1 MFFRYYY
8 MRKLKI
14 TTFTIFCL
22 AMVVLAVASLLDNL
36 TGEPGTSEM
45 VYHSAPFAA
54 MWGVLAVL
62 ALIYLFRR
70 KLWKVPATLLIH
82 VAFVVILAGA
92 LVTHLWGEQGR
103 MHLRETESSN
113 YYVDE
118 EGLVKPLSFA
128 VQLNRFEVE
137 YYADSYAPK
146 DYVSQ
151 IVFKDNGKEEPVTIS
166 MNNIATHDHYRFY
179 QSGYDDDLHGSVLIV
194 TRDPWGIGLTYTGYL
209 LLLLGMLLFWLQPN
223 SQYRRI
229 FQIWRTDREASSGR
243 VMRWLPY
250 VSFFVVLII
259 VGLVMFLRWTSAPL
273 MPVLRSPF
281 FPLHVSVIMISYI
294 LLAFIMING
303 FRAMFL
309 SRKNED
315 HEEKTT
321 RLMRSSQ
328 LMLMPALFLLIA
340 GIFIGAVWANVSWGR
355 YWGWDSKE
363 VWALITMMFY
373 SLPLHQQSLRWFA
386 SPRHFHGYC
395 AFAFLIVLM
404 TYFGVNY
411 FLSGM
416 HSYA

>member
-1 MFFRYYY
+1 
-8 MRKLKI
+8 MRKFKNIIFAL
-14 TTFTIFCL
+14 FCL

-36 TGEPGTSEM
+36 TGEPGTSET
-45 VYHSAPFAA
+45 VYHSAPFAV
-54 MWGVLAVL
+54 MWGVLAVS
-62 ALIYLFRR
+62 ALIYIFRR
-70 KLWKVPATLLIH
+70 KLWKTPATFLIH
-82 VAFVVILAGA
+82 VAFAVILAGA

-103 MHLRETESSN
+103 MHLRESESSN
-113 YYVDE
+113 FYVE
-118 EGLVKPLSFA
+118 ENGYVKQLSFA

-137 YYADSYAPK
+137 YYPDSYAPK
-146 DYVSQ
+146 DYISK
-151 IVFKDNGKEEPVTIS
+151 ITFKEEGKEEAITIS

-179 QSGYDDDLHGSVLIV
+179 QSGYDDDLHGSILIV

-209 LLLLGMLLFWLQPN
+209 MLLLGMLLFWLQPN
-223 SQYRRI
+223 SQYRKI
-229 FQIWRTDREASSGR
+229 FQIWRTDREASAKS

-250 VSFFVVLII
+250 ISFFVVLII

-303 FRAMFL
+303 FRAIFL
-309 SRKNED
+309 SGKKDGNPE
-315 HEEKTT
+315 TSA

-373 SLPLHQQSLRWFA
+373 SLPLHQQSIRWFA
-386 SPRHFHGYC
+386 EPRHFHGYC

-411 FLSGM
+411 FLSGL

>member
-1 MFFRYYY
+1 
-8 MRKLKI
+8 MRKFKNIIFAL
-14 TTFTIFCL
+14 FCL
-22 AMVVLAVASLLDNL
+22 AMVVLAVASLLDNV
-36 TGEPGTSEM
+36 TGKPGTSET
-45 VYHSAPFAA
+45 VYHSAPFAV
-54 MWGVLAVL
+54 MWGVLAVS
-62 ALIYLFRR
+62 ALIYISRR
-70 KLWKVPATLLIH
+70 KLWKAPATFLIH
-82 VAFVVILAGA
+82 VAFAVILAGA

-103 MHLRETESSN
+103 MHLRENESSN
-113 YYVDE
+113 FYVGE
-118 EGLVKPLSFA
+118 NGYVKQLSFA

-137 YYADSYAPK
+137 YYPDSYAPK
-146 DYVSQ
+146 DYISE
-151 IVFKDNGKEEPVTIS
+151 ITFKDGGEEEAITIS

-179 QSGYDDDLHGSVLIV
+179 QSGYDDDLHGSILIV

-209 LLLLGMLLFWLQPN
+209 MLLLGMLLFWLQPN

-229 FQIWRTDREASSGR
+229 FQIWRTDREASAGR

-250 VSFFVVLII
+250 ISFFLVLII
-259 VGLVMFLRWTSAPL
+259 VSLVMFLRWTSAPL

-303 FRAMFL
+303 FRAMCL
-309 SRKNED
+309 SRKKDDNS
-315 HEEKTT
+315 EKAA

-373 SLPLHQQSLRWFA
+373 SLPLHQQSIRWFA
-386 SPRHFHGYC
+386 KPRHFHGYC

-411 FLSGM
+411 FLSGL

>member
-1 MFFRYYY
+1 MQ
-8 MRKLKI
+8 KLKI
-14 TTFTIFCL
+14 TTFSLFCL
-22 AMVVLAVASLLDNL
+22 VMVVLAIASLLDNV
-36 TGEPGTSEM
+36 TGEPGTSEA

-62 ALIYLFRR
+62 ALIYALRR
-70 KLWKVPATLLIH
+70 KLWRVPATLLIH
-82 VAFVVILAGA
+82 VAFVVILGGA

-103 MHLRETESSN
+103 MHLREGETSN
-113 YYVDE
+113 LYAE
-118 EGLVKPLSFA
+118 EDGQEKQLAFA

-137 YYADSYAPK
+137 YYPDSYAPK

-151 IVFKDNGKEEPVTIS
+151 ITFRDDGKEEPVTIS
-166 MNNIATHDHYRFY
+166 MNHIASHRHYRFY
-179 QSGYDDDLHGSVLIV
+179 QSGYDDDLQGSILIV
-194 TRDPWGIGLTYTGYL
+194 TRDPWGIGLTYSGYL
-209 LLLLGMLLFWLQPN
+209 LLLLCMLLFWLQPN
-223 SQYRRI
+223 SQYRKT
-229 FQIWRTDREASSGR
+229 FLIWREDRQAASNR

-250 VSFFVVLII
+250 VSFILVLII
-259 VGLVMFLRWTSAPL
+259 VGLIMFLRWTSAPL

-294 LLAFIMING
+294 LLAFIMVNG
-303 FRAMFL
+303 FRAMLL
-309 SRKNED
+309 SGKKEGNAERA
-315 HEEKTT
+315 T

-386 SPRHFHGYC
+386 NPRHFHGYC

-411 FLSGM
+411 FLSGL

>member
-1 MFFRYYY
+1 
-8 MRKLKI
+8 MRKFKNIIFAL
-14 TTFTIFCL
+14 FCL

-36 TGEPGTSEM
+36 TGKPGTSEA

-62 ALIYLFRR
+62 ALIYIFCR
-70 KLWKVPATLLIH
+70 KLWKAPATFLIH

-92 LVTHLWGEQGR
+92 LVTHLCGEQGR
-103 MHLRETESSN
+103 MHLREGESAS
-113 YYVDE
+113 YYVGE
-118 EGLVKPLSFA
+118 EGYVKQLSFA

-137 YYADSYAPK
+137 YYPDSYAPK

-151 IVFKDNGKEEPVTIS
+151 IVFREDGRDEAITIS

-179 QSGYDDDLHGSVLIV
+179 QSGCDDDLHGSVLIV

-250 VSFFVVLII
+250 ISFFLVLII

>member
-1 MFFRYYY
+1 
-8 MRKLKI
+8 MRKFKNI
-14 TTFTIFCL
+14 IFAFFSL
-22 AMVVLAVASLLDNL
+22 IMIVLAVASLLDNL
-36 TGEPGTSEM
+36 TGEPGTSET
-45 VYHSAPFAA
+45 VYHSAPFAV
-54 MWGVLAVL
+54 MWGVLAVS
-62 ALIYLFRR
+62 ALIYICRR
-70 KLWKVPATLLIH
+70 KLWKAPATFLIH
-82 VAFVVILAGA
+82 VAFAVILAGA

-103 MHLRETESSN
+103 MHLRENESSN
-113 YYVDE
+113 FYVA
-118 EGLVKPLSFA
+118 EGGYVEQLSFA

-137 YYADSYAPK
+137 YYQDSYAPK
-146 DYVSQ
+146 DYISQ
-151 IVFKDNGKEEPVTIS
+151 IFFKGDGKEEAVTIS
-166 MNNIATHDHYRFY
+166 MNNIATYDHYRFY
-179 QSGYDDDLHGSVLIV
+179 QSGYDDDLHGSILIV
-194 TRDPWGIGLTYTGYL
+194 THDPWGIGLTYTGYL

-223 SQYRRI
+223 SQYRKI
-229 FQIWRTDREASSGR
+229 FQVWRTDRVASSGR

-250 VSFFVVLII
+250 IAFFVVLII

-309 SRKNED
+309 SRKKD
-315 HEEKTT
+315 GQEEKAT
-321 RLMRSSQ
+321 RLMCSSQ

-386 SPRHFHGYC
+386 EPRHFHGYC

-411 FLSGM
+411 FLSGL

>member
-1 MFFRYYY
+1 MHKF
-8 MRKLKI
+8 KNI
-14 TTFTIFCL
+14 VFTIFCL

-36 TGEPGTSEM
+36 TGEPGTSET
-45 VYHSAPFAA
+45 VYHSAPFAV

-62 ALIYLFRR
+62 SLIYVFGR
-70 KLWKVPATLLIH
+70 KLWQAPATSLIH
-82 VAFVVILAGA
+82 VAFAVILAGA

-103 MHLRETESSN
+103 MHLRESDSAN
-113 YYVDE
+113 FFVE
-118 EGLVKPLSFA
+118 EDGLVKQLSFA

-137 YYADSYAPK
+137 YYPDSYAPK
-146 DYVSQ
+146 DYISQ
-151 IVFKDNGKEEPVTIS
+151 LVFKKDGKEEAVTIS
-166 MNNIATHDHYRFY
+166 MNNIATYQHYRFY
-179 QSGYDDDLHGSVLIV
+179 QSGYDEDMHGSILIV
-194 TRDPWGIGLTYTGYL
+194 TKDPWGIGLTYTGYL
-209 LLLLGMLLFWLQPN
+209 LLLLGLILFWLQPN

-229 FQIWRTDREASSGR
+229 FKTWRADRQTSSGR

-250 VSFFVVLII
+250 VAFLVVLII
-259 VGLVMFLRWTSAPL
+259 VGLIMFLRWTSAPL

-303 FRAMFL
+303 FRAMCL
-309 SRKNED
+309 SSKKEGA
-315 HEEKTT
+315 ELKAL

-328 LMLMPALFLLIA
+328 LMLLPALFLLIA

-373 SLPLHQQSLRWFA
+373 SLPLHQQSLPWFTK
-386 SPRHFHGYC
+386 PRHFHGYC

-411 FLSGM
+411 FLSGL

>member
-1 MFFRYYY
+1 
-8 MRKLKI
+8 MRKFKNIIFAL
-14 TTFTIFCL
+14 FCL

-36 TGEPGTSEM
+36 TGVPGTSET
-45 VYHSAPFAA
+45 VYHSAPFAV
-54 MWGVLAVL
+54 MWGVLAVS
-62 ALIYLFRR
+62 ALIYIFRR
-70 KLWKVPATLLIH
+70 KLWKTPATFLIH
-82 VAFVVILAGA
+82 VAFAVILAGA

-103 MHLRETESSN
+103 MHLRESESSN
-113 YYVDE
+113 FYVGE
-118 EGLVKPLSFA
+118 NGYVKQLSFA

-137 YYADSYAPK
+137 YYPDSYAPK
-146 DYVSQ
+146 DYISE
-151 IVFKDNGKEEPVTIS
+151 ITFKDGGKEEAITIS

-179 QSGYDDDLHGSVLIV
+179 QSGYDDDLHGSILIV

-223 SQYRRI
+223 SQYRKI
-229 FQIWRTDREASSGR
+229 FQIWQADRQASAKS

-250 VSFFVVLII
+250 ITFFVVLVI

-303 FRAMFL
+303 FHAMFL
-309 SRKNED
+309 SRKKDGNL
-315 HEEKTT
+315 EKAA

-373 SLPLHQQSLRWFA
+373 SLPLHQQSIRWFA
-386 SPRHFHGYC
+386 EPRHFHGYC

-411 FLSGM
+411 FLSGL

>member
-1 MFFRYYY
+1 
-8 MRKLKI
+8 MRKLKNI
-14 TTFTIFCL
+14 TFALFCL
-22 AMVVLAVASLLDNL
+22 AMVVLAIASLLDNL
-36 TGEPGTSEM
+36 TGEPGTSEA
-45 VYHSAPFAA
+45 VYHSAPFAV
-54 MWGVLAVL
+54 MWGVLALL
-62 ALIYLFRR
+62 ALIYIFRR

-103 MHLRETESSN
+103 MHLRETESAN
-113 YYVDE
+113 YFVE
-118 EGLVKPLSFA
+118 EDGLVKPLPFA

-137 YYADSYAPK
+137 YYPDSYAPK
-146 DYVSQ
+146 DYISQ
-151 IVFKDNGKEEPVTIS
+151 IAFKYDDKVEPVVIS
-166 MNNIATHDHYRFY
+166 MNNIATCQHYRFY
-179 QSGYDDDLHGSVLIV
+179 QSGYDDDLHGSILIV

-209 LLLLGMLLFWLQPN
+209 LLLLGMLLFWGQPN

-229 FQIWRTDREASSGR
+229 FKNWREDRQASSGR

-250 VSFFVVLII
+250 ISFFLVLII

-294 LLAFIMING
+294 LLAFIMVNG

-309 SRKNED
+309 SRKKEG
-315 HEEKTT
+315 HEEKAS

-355 YWGWDSKE
+355 YWGWDNKE

-386 SPRHFHGYC
+386 HPRHFHGYC

-411 FLSGM
+411 FLSGL

>member
-1 MFFRYYY
+1 
-8 MRKLKI
+8 MRKFKNNIFAL
-14 TTFTIFCL
+14 FCL

-36 TGEPGTSEM
+36 TGEPGTSET
-45 VYHSAPFAA
+45 VYHSAPFAV
-54 MWGVLAVL
+54 MWGVLAVS
-62 ALIYLFRR
+62 ALIYIFRR
-70 KLWKVPATLLIH
+70 KLWKAPATFLIH
-82 VAFVVILAGA
+82 VAFAVILAGA

-103 MHLRETESSN
+103 MHLRETQSSN
-113 YYVDE
+113 FYVE
-118 EGLVKPLSFA
+118 EDGLVKPLSFA

-137 YYADSYAPK
+137 YYPDSYAPK
-146 DYVSQ
+146 DYISE
-151 IVFKDNGKEEPVTIS
+151 ITFKDGGEEEAITIS

-179 QSGYDDDLHGSVLIV
+179 QSGYDDDLQGSILIV
-194 TRDPWGIGLTYTGYL
+194 TKDPWGIGLTYTGYL

-229 FQIWRTDREASSGR
+229 FQIWRTDREASAKS

-250 VSFFVVLII
+250 ISFFLVLVI
-259 VGLVMFLRWTSAPL
+259 VGLVMLLRWTSAPL

-294 LLAFIMING
+294 LLAFIMVNG
-303 FRAMFL
+303 FRAMSL
-309 SRKNED
+309 SGKKEGNA
-315 HEEKTT
+315 EKAA

-328 LMLMPALFLLIA
+328 LMLVPALFLLIA

-373 SLPLHQQSLRWFA
+373 SLPLHQQSIRWFA
-386 SPRHFHGYC
+386 EPRHFHGYC

-411 FLSGM
+411 FLSGL

>member
-1 MFFRYYY
+1 
-8 MRKLKI
+8 MRKFKNI
-14 TTFTIFCL
+14 IFAFFSL
-22 AMVVLAVASLLDNL
+22 IMIVLAVASLLDNL
-36 TGEPGTSEM
+36 TGEPGTSET
-45 VYHSAPFAA
+45 VYHSAPFAV
-54 MWGVLAVL
+54 MWGVLAVS
-62 ALIYLFRR
+62 ALIYICRR
-70 KLWKVPATLLIH
+70 KLWKAPATFLIH
-82 VAFVVILAGA
+82 VAFAVILAGA

-103 MHLRETESSN
+103 MHLRENESSN
-113 YYVDE
+113 FYVA
-118 EGLVKPLSFA
+118 EGGYVEQLSFA

-137 YYADSYAPK
+137 YYQDSYAPK
-146 DYVSQ
+146 DYISQ
-151 IVFKDNGKEEPVTIS
+151 IFFKGDGKEEAVTIS
-166 MNNIATHDHYRFY
+166 MNNIATYDHYRFY
-179 QSGYDDDLHGSVLIV
+179 QSGYDDDLHGSILIV
-194 TRDPWGIGLTYTGYL
+194 THDPWGIGLTYTGYL

-223 SQYRRI
+223 SQYRKI
-229 FQIWRTDREASSGR
+229 FQVWRTDRAASSGR

-250 VSFFVVLII
+250 IAFFVVLII

-309 SRKNED
+309 SRKKD
-315 HEEKTT
+315 GQEEKAT

-386 SPRHFHGYC
+386 EPRHFHGYC

-411 FLSGM
+411 FLSGL

>member
-1 MFFRYYY
+1 
-8 MRKLKI
+8 MRKFKNIIFAL
-14 TTFTIFCL
+14 FCL
-22 AMVVLAVASLLDNL
+22 AMVVLAVASLLDNM
-36 TGEPGTSEM
+36 TGEPGTSET
-45 VYHSAPFAA
+45 VYHSAPFAV
-54 MWGVLAVL
+54 MWGVLTVS
-62 ALIYLFRR
+62 ALIYICRR
-70 KLWKVPATLLIH
+70 KLWKAPATFLIH
-82 VAFVVILAGA
+82 VAFAVILAGA

-113 YYVDE
+113 FYVGE
-118 EGLVKPLSFA
+118 NGYVKQLSFA

-137 YYADSYAPK
+137 YYPDSYVPK
-146 DYVSQ
+146 DYISE
-151 IVFKDNGKEEPVTIS
+151 ITFKEEGKEEAITIS

-179 QSGYDDDLHGSVLIV
+179 QSGYDDDLHGSILIV

-209 LLLLGMLLFWLQPN
+209 LLLLGMLLFWAQPN

-229 FQIWRTDREASSGR
+229 FQIWRTDREASAKS

-250 VSFFVVLII
+250 ISFFLVLII

-309 SRKNED
+309 SRKKDGNL
-315 HEEKTT
+315 EKTA

-386 SPRHFHGYC
+386 EPRHFHGYC

-411 FLSGM
+411 FLSGL

>member
-1 MFFRYYY
+1 

-14 TTFTIFCL
+14 ITFAIFCF
-22 AMVVLAVASLLDNL
+22 AMVVLAVTSLLDNL
-36 TGEPGTSEM
+36 TGKPGTSEA
-45 VYHSAPFAA
+45 VYHSVPFAA

-62 ALIYLFRR
+62 ALVYIFRR
-70 KLWKVPATLLIH
+70 KLWKVPATLIIH

-92 LVTHLWGEQGR
+92 MVTHLWGEQGR
-103 MHLRETESSN
+103 MHLREGETASFF
-113 YYVDE
+113 VE
-118 EGLVKPLSFA
+118 EDGKINHLSFA

-137 YYADSYAPK
+137 YYPNSYAPK
-146 DYVSQ
+146 DYVSE
-151 IVFKDNGKEEPVTIS
+151 IVFKEKGKDEAFTIS

-179 QSGYDDDLHGSVLIV
+179 QSGYDDDLHGSILIV
-194 TRDPWGIGLTYTGYL
+194 TRDPWGIGFTYTGYL

-223 SQYRRI
+223 SQYRKI
-229 FQIWRTDREASSGR
+229 FQIWRADREVSSGR

-250 VSFFVVLII
+250 IIFLVVLII

-294 LLAFIMING
+294 LLAFIMVNG
-303 FRAMFL
+303 FRAMSL
-309 SRKNED
+309 SKKKED
-315 HEEKTT
+315 NIEKAA

-373 SLPLHQQSLRWFA
+373 SLPLHQQSLCWF
-386 SPRHFHGYC
+386 SKPRHFHSYC

-411 FLSGM
+411 FLSGL

>member
-1 MFFRYYY
+1 
-8 MRKLKI
+8 MRKFKNIIFAL
-14 TTFTIFCL
+14 FCL

-36 TGEPGTSEM
+36 TGKPGTSEA

-62 ALIYLFRR
+62 ALIYIFCR
-70 KLWKVPATLLIH
+70 KLWKAPATFLIH

-92 LVTHLWGEQGR
+92 LVTHLCGEQGR
-103 MHLRETESSN
+103 MHLREGESAS
-113 YYVDE
+113 YYVGE
-118 EGLVKPLSFA
+118 EGYVKQLSFA

-137 YYADSYAPK
+137 YYPDSYAPK

-151 IVFKDNGKEEPVTIS
+151 IVFREDGRDEAITIS

-209 LLLLGMLLFWLQPN
+209 LLLLGMLLFWGQPN

-229 FQIWRTDREASSGR
+229 FKNWREDRQASSGR

-250 VSFFVVLII
+250 ISFFLVLII

>member
-1 MFFRYYY
+1 M
-8 MRKLKI
+8 L
-14 TTFTIFCL
+14 
-22 AMVVLAVASLLDNL
+22 VLAAASLLDNM
-36 TGEPGTSEM
+36 TGEPGTSEA
-45 VYHSAPFAA
+45 VYHSTSFAA
-54 MWGVLAVL
+54 MWGMLAVL
-62 ALIYLFRR
+62 ALSYIFRR
-70 KLWKVPATLLIH
+70 KLWNVPATLLIH
-82 VAFVVILAGA
+82 MAFIVILGGA

-103 MHLRETESSN
+103 MHLRERESSN
-113 YYVDE
+113 FYIEDDDQMK
-118 EGLVKPLSFA
+118 LLSFSM
-128 VQLNRFEVE
+128 QLNRFEIE
-137 YYADSYAPK
+137 YYPDSRALK
-146 DYVSQ
+146 DYVSE
-151 IVFKDNGKEEPVTIS
+151 IVFKENGKDETATIS
-166 MNNIATHDHYRFY
+166 MNNIATHAHYRFY
-179 QSGYDDDLHGSVLIV
+179 QSGYDDDLQGSILIV

-209 LLLLGMLLFWLQPN
+209 LLLFGMLLFWLQPN

-229 FQIWRTDREASSGR
+229 FKAWRDDRQASSGR
-243 VMRWLPY
+243 VMRLLPY
-250 VSFFVVLII
+250 ISFFLVLLI

-294 LLAFIMING
+294 LLAFIMVNG

-309 SRKNED
+309 SSKKEW
-315 HEEKTT
+315 HEEMVT

-328 LMLMPALFLLIA
+328 LMLLPALFLLIA

-386 SPRHFHGYC
+386 NPRHFHYYC
-395 AFAFLIVLM
+395 AFAFFIVLM

-411 FLSGM
+411 FLSGL

>member
-1 MFFRYYY
+1 
-8 MRKLKI
+8 MRKFKNNIFAL
-14 TTFTIFCL
+14 FCL

-36 TGEPGTSEM
+36 TGEPGTSET
-45 VYHSAPFAA
+45 VYHSAPFAV
-54 MWGVLAVL
+54 MWGVLTVS
-62 ALIYLFRR
+62 ALIYIFRR
-70 KLWKVPATLLIH
+70 KLWKAPATFLIH
-82 VAFVVILAGA
+82 VAFAVILAGA

-103 MHLRETESSN
+103 MHLRETQSSN
-113 YYVDE
+113 FFVE
-118 EGLVKPLSFA
+118 EDGLVKPLSFA

-137 YYADSYAPK
+137 YYPDSYAPK
-146 DYVSQ
+146 DYISE
-151 IVFKDNGKEEPVTIS
+151 IVFKADGKEEPVTIS

-179 QSGYDDDLHGSVLIV
+179 QSGYDDDLQGSILIV
-194 TRDPWGIGLTYTGYL
+194 TKDPWGIGLTYTGYL

-229 FQIWRTDREASSGR
+229 FQIWREDRQASAKS

-250 VSFFVVLII
+250 ISFFLVLII

-294 LLAFIMING
+294 LLAFIMVNG
-303 FRAMFL
+303 FRAMSL
-309 SRKNED
+309 SGKKGGNA
-315 HEEKTT
+315 EKAA

-328 LMLMPALFLLIA
+328 LMLVPALFLLIA

-373 SLPLHQQSLRWFA
+373 SLPLHQQSIRWFA
-386 SPRHFHGYC
+386 EPRHFHGYC

-411 FLSGM
+411 FLSGL

>member
-1 MFFRYYY
+1 MFFRYHY

-22 AMVVLAVASLLDNL
+22 AMVVLAIASLLDNL

-62 ALIYLFRR
+62 ALIYIFRR

-82 VAFVVILAGA
+82 VAFIVILAGA

-118 EGLVKPLSFA
+118 DGLVKPLSFA

-151 IVFKDNGKEEPVTIS
+151 IVFKEAGQEEPVTIS
-166 MNNIATHDHYRFY
+166 MNNIATHAHYRFY
-179 QSGYDDDLHGSVLIV
+179 QSGYDDDLHGSILIV
-194 TRDPWGIGLTYTGYL
+194 TRDPWGISLTYTGYL
-209 LLLLGMLLFWLQPN
+209 LLLLGMLLFWVQPN

-229 FQIWRTDREASSGR
+229 FRAWQADRQASAKS

-250 VSFFVVLII
+250 ISFVVVLII

-294 LLAFIMING
+294 LLAFIMVNG

-309 SRKNED
+309 SRKTEG
-315 HEEKTT
+315 HEEKAT
-321 RLMRSSQ
+321 RLVRSSQ
-328 LMLMPALFLLIA
+328 LMLVPALFLLIA
-340 GIFIGAVWANVSWGR
+340 GIFVGAVWANVSWGR

-363 VWALITMMFY
+363 VWALITMMLY

-386 SPRHFHGYC
+386 NPRHFHGYC

-411 FLSGM
+411 FLSGL

>member
-1 MFFRYYY
+1 
-8 MRKLKI
+8 MRKFKNIIFAL
-14 TTFTIFCL
+14 FCL
-22 AMVVLAVASLLDNL
+22 AMVVLAVASLLDNM
-36 TGEPGTSEM
+36 TGEPGTSET
-45 VYHSAPFAA
+45 VYHSAPFAV
-54 MWGVLAVL
+54 MWGVLAVS
-62 ALIYLFRR
+62 ALIYIFRR
-70 KLWKVPATLLIH
+70 KLWKTPATFLIH
-82 VAFVVILAGA
+82 VAFAVILAGA

-113 YYVDE
+113 FYVGE
-118 EGLVKPLSFA
+118 NGYVKQLSFA

-137 YYADSYAPK
+137 YYPDSYAPK
-146 DYVSQ
+146 DYISE
-151 IVFKDNGKEEPVTIS
+151 ITFMDGGKEEAITIS

-179 QSGYDDDLHGSVLIV
+179 QSGYDDDLHGSILIV

-209 LLLLGMLLFWLQPN
+209 MLLLGMLLFWLQPN
-223 SQYRRI
+223 SQYRKI
-229 FQIWRTDREASSGR
+229 FQIWRTDREASAKS

-250 VSFFVVLII
+250 ISFFVVLII

-303 FRAMFL
+303 FRAMLL
-309 SRKNED
+309 SRKKD
-315 HEEKTT
+315 DTPEKAA

-386 SPRHFHGYC
+386 EPRHFHGYC

-411 FLSGM
+411 FLSGL

>member
-1 MFFRYYY
+1 

-14 TTFTIFCL
+14 FTFTLFCL
-22 AMVVLAVASLLDNL
+22 VMVVLAVASLLDNL
-36 TGEPGTSEM
+36 TGIPGTSET
-45 VYHSAPFAA
+45 VYHSVSFAA
-54 MWGVLAVL
+54 MWGILVVL
-62 ALIYLFRR
+62 ALIYIFRR

-82 VAFVVILAGA
+82 VAFAVILAGA
-92 LVTHLWGEQGR
+92 LITHIWGEQGR
-103 MHLRETESSN
+103 MHLREGESSD
-113 YYVDE
+113 YFVEE
-118 EGLVKPLSFA
+118 EGLVNHLPF
-128 VQLNRFEVE
+128 VVRLNRFEVE
-137 YYADSYAPK
+137 YYSDSYAPK
-146 DYVSQ
+146 DYVSE
-151 IVFKDNGKEEPVTIS
+151 IVFQEKDKQKPVTIS

-179 QSGYDDDLHGSVLIV
+179 QSGFDDDLHGSILIV
-194 TRDPWGIGLTYTGYL
+194 TRDPWGIGFTYTGYL
-209 LLLLGMLLFWLQPN
+209 LLLMGMLLFWMQPN

-229 FQIWRTDREASSGR
+229 FQIWRMDREASSSR

-250 VSFFVVLII
+250 IIFVVVLII
-259 VGLVMFLRWTSAPL
+259 VGIVMFLRWTSAPL

-294 LLAFIMING
+294 LLAFIMFNG
-303 FRAMFL
+303 FKALFL
-309 SRKNED
+309 SRKKDGN
-315 HEEKTT
+315 EEKAA

-386 SPRHFHGYC
+386 KPRHFHGYC

-411 FLSGM
+411 FLSGL

>member
-1 MFFRYYY
+1 

-14 TTFTIFCL
+14 VTFTIFCL
-22 AMVVLAVASLLDNL
+22 AMVVLAVASVLDNL
-36 TGEPGTSEM
+36 TGEPGTSEA
-45 VYHSAPFAA
+45 VYHSAPFAV
-54 MWGVLAVL
+54 MWGVLTVS
-62 ALIYLFRR
+62 ALIYIFGR

-113 YYVDE
+113 FFVE
-118 EGLVKPLSFA
+118 EDGLVNHLPFA

-137 YYADSYAPK
+137 YYPDSYAPK
-146 DYVSQ
+146 DYISQ
-151 IVFKDNGKEEPVTIS
+151 IVFRDNGKDEAITIS

-179 QSGYDDDLHGSVLIV
+179 QSGYDDDLHGSILIV

-209 LLLLGMLLFWLQPN
+209 LLLLGMLLFWMQPN
-223 SQYRRI
+223 SQYRKI

-250 VSFFVVLII
+250 TLFFLVLII

-281 FPLHVSVIMISYI
+281 FPMHVSVIMISYI
-294 LLAFIMING
+294 LLAFIMVNG
-303 FRAMFL
+303 FRAMCL
-309 SRKNED
+309 SRKKEGY
-315 HEEKTT
+315 EEKAA

-386 SPRHFHGYC
+386 NTRHFHGYC

-411 FLSGM
+411 LLSGL

>member
-1 MFFRYYY
+1 
-8 MRKLKI
+8 MRKFKNI
-14 TTFTIFCL
+14 IFAFFSL
-22 AMVVLAVASLLDNL
+22 IMIVLAVASLLDNL
-36 TGEPGTSEM
+36 TGEPGTSET
-45 VYHSAPFAA
+45 VYHSAPFAV
-54 MWGVLAVL
+54 MWGVLAVS
-62 ALIYLFRR
+62 ALIYICRR
-70 KLWKVPATLLIH
+70 KLWKAPATFLIH
-82 VAFVVILAGA
+82 VAFAVILAGA

-103 MHLRETESSN
+103 MHLRENESSN
-113 YYVDE
+113 FYVA
-118 EGLVKPLSFA
+118 EGGYVEQLSFA

-137 YYADSYAPK
+137 YYQDSYAPK
-146 DYVSQ
+146 DYISQ
-151 IVFKDNGKEEPVTIS
+151 IFFKGNGKEEAVTIS
-166 MNNIATHDHYRFY
+166 MNNIATYDHYRFY
-179 QSGYDDDLHGSVLIV
+179 QSGYDDDLHGSILIV
-194 TRDPWGIGLTYTGYL
+194 THDPWGIGLTYTGYL

-223 SQYRRI
+223 SQYRKI

-250 VSFFVVLII
+250 IAFFVVLII

-309 SRKNED
+309 SRKKD
-315 HEEKTT
+315 GQEEKAT

-386 SPRHFHGYC
+386 EPRHFHGYC

-411 FLSGM
+411 FLSGL

>member
-1 MFFRYYY
+1 
-8 MRKLKI
+8 MRKLKNF
-14 TTFTIFCL
+14 TFTIFCL
-22 AMVVLAVASLLDNL
+22 AMVVLAVASLLDNM
-36 TGEPGTSEM
+36 TGEPGTSEA

-62 ALIYLFRR
+62 ALIYIFRR
-70 KLWKVPATLLIH
+70 KLWKAPATLLIH
-82 VAFVVILAGA
+82 VAFAVILAGA

-103 MHLRETESSN
+103 MHLRENESSN
-113 YYVDE
+113 YYVE
-118 EGLVKPLSFA
+118 EDGHVKQLSFV
-128 VQLNRFEVE
+128 VQLNSFEVE
-137 YYADSYAPK
+137 YYSDSHAPK

-151 IVFKDNGKEEPVTIS
+151 IVFKGNGKEEPVTIS

-179 QSGYDDDLHGSVLIV
+179 QSGYDDDLHGSILIV
-194 TRDPWGIGLTYTGYL
+194 TKDPWGIGLTYTGYL
-209 LLLLGMLLFWLQPN
+209 MLLLGMLLFWVQPN
-223 SQYRRI
+223 SQYRHI
-229 FQIWRTDREASSGR
+229 FKNWQADRQASAKS

-250 VSFFVVLII
+250 ISFFLVLII

-294 LLAFIMING
+294 LLAFIMVNG
-303 FRAMFL
+303 FRAMCL
-309 SRKNED
+309 SSKK
-315 HEEKTT
+315 EENVEKVA

-386 SPRHFHGYC
+386 EPRHFHGYC

-411 FLSGM
+411 FLSGL

>member
-1 MFFRYYY
+1 
-8 MRKLKI
+8 MRKFKNIIFAL
-14 TTFTIFCL
+14 FCL
-22 AMVVLAVASLLDNL
+22 AMVVLAVASLLDNV
-36 TGEPGTSEM
+36 TGEPGTSEA
-45 VYHSAPFAA
+45 VYHSAPFAV
-54 MWGVLAVL
+54 MWGVLAFS
-62 ALIYLFRR
+62 ALIYIFRR
-70 KLWKVPATLLIH
+70 KLWKTPATFLIH
-82 VAFVVILAGA
+82 VAFAVILAGA

-103 MHLRETESSN
+103 MHLRETEASN
-113 YYVDE
+113 FYVEE
-118 EGLVKPLSFA
+118 EGYVKQLSFA

-137 YYADSYAPK
+137 YYPDSYAPK
-146 DYVSQ
+146 DYISE
-151 IVFKDNGKEEPVTIS
+151 ITFKDGGKEEAITIS

-179 QSGYDDDLHGSVLIV
+179 QSGYDDDLHGSILIV
-194 TRDPWGIGLTYTGYL
+194 THDPWGIGLTYAGYL

-229 FQIWRTDREASSGR
+229 FQIWQADRQASAKS

-250 VSFFVVLII
+250 ISFFLVLII
-259 VGLVMFLRWTSAPL
+259 VGLIMFLRWTSAPL

-303 FRAMFL
+303 FRAMCL
-309 SRKNED
+309 SGKKDDNP
-315 HEEKTT
+315 EKAA

-395 AFAFLIVLM
+395 TLAFLIVLM

-411 FLSGM
+411 FLSGL

>member
-1 MFFRYYY
+1 
-8 MRKLKI
+8 MRKFKNIIFAL
-14 TTFTIFCL
+14 FCL

-36 TGEPGTSEM
+36 TGEPGTSET
-45 VYHSAPFAA
+45 VYHSAPFAV
-54 MWGVLAVL
+54 MWGVLAVS
-62 ALIYLFRR
+62 ALIYICRR
-70 KLWKVPATLLIH
+70 KLWKAPATFLIH
-82 VAFVVILAGA
+82 VAFAVILAGA

-113 YYVDE
+113 FYVGE
-118 EGLVKPLSFA
+118 NGNVKQLSFA

-137 YYADSYAPK
+137 YYPDSYAPK
-146 DYVSQ
+146 DYISE
-151 IVFKDNGKEEPVTIS
+151 ITFKDGGKEEAITIS

-179 QSGYDDDLHGSVLIV
+179 QSGYDDDLHGSILIV

-209 LLLLGMLLFWLQPN
+209 MLLLGMLLFWLQPN

-250 VSFFVVLII
+250 ISFFLVLII
-259 VGLVMFLRWTSAPL
+259 VGLIMFLRWTSAPL

-303 FRAMFL
+303 FRAMLL
-309 SRKNED
+309 SRKKD
-315 HEEKTT
+315 GKPEKAA

-373 SLPLHQQSLRWFA
+373 SLPLHQQSIRWFA
-386 SPRHFHGYC
+386 EPRHFHGYC

-411 FLSGM
+411 FLSGL

>member
-1 MFFRYYY
+1 
-8 MRKLKI
+8 MRKFKNIIFAL
-14 TTFTIFCL
+14 FCL

-36 TGEPGTSEM
+36 TGEPGTSET
-45 VYHSAPFAA
+45 VYHSAPFAV
-54 MWGVLAVL
+54 MWGVLVVS
-62 ALIYLFRR
+62 ALIYICRR
-70 KLWKVPATLLIH
+70 KLWKAPATFLIH
-82 VAFVVILAGA
+82 VAFAVILAGA

-113 YYVDE
+113 FYVGE
-118 EGLVKPLSFA
+118 NGYVKQLSFA

-137 YYADSYAPK
+137 YYPDSYAPK
-146 DYVSQ
+146 DYISE
-151 IVFKDNGKEEPVTIS
+151 ITFKEEGKEEAITIS

-179 QSGYDDDLHGSVLIV
+179 QSGYDDDLHGSILIV

-209 LLLLGMLLFWLQPN
+209 LLLFGMLLFWLQPN

-229 FQIWRTDREASSGR
+229 FQIWRTDRQASAKS

-250 VSFFVVLII
+250 ISFFLVLVI

-303 FRAMFL
+303 FRAIFL
-309 SRKNED
+309 SGKKDGNP
-315 HEEKTT
+315 EKAA

-373 SLPLHQQSLRWFA
+373 SLPLHQQSIRWFA
-386 SPRHFHGYC
+386 EPRHFHGYC

-411 FLSGM
+411 FLSGL

>member
-1 MFFRYYY
+1 
-8 MRKLKI
+8 MRKFKNIIFAL
-14 TTFTIFCL
+14 FCL

-36 TGEPGTSEM
+36 TGEPGTSET
-45 VYHSAPFAA
+45 VYHSAPFAV
-54 MWGVLAVL
+54 MWGVLAVS
-62 ALIYLFRR
+62 ALISICRR
-70 KLWKVPATLLIH
+70 KLWKAPATFLIH
-82 VAFVVILAGA
+82 VAFAVILAGA

-103 MHLRETESSN
+103 MHLRECESSN
-113 YYVDE
+113 FYVGE
-118 EGLVKPLSFA
+118 NGYVKQLSFA

-137 YYADSYAPK
+137 YYHDSYAPK
-146 DYVSQ
+146 DYISE
-151 IVFKDNGKEEPVTIS
+151 ITFKDGGKEEAITIS
-166 MNNIATHDHYRFY
+166 INNIATHDHYRFY
-179 QSGYDDDLHGSVLIV
+179 QSGYDDDLHGSILIV

-209 LLLLGMLLFWLQPN
+209 MLLLGMLLFWLQPN

-229 FQIWRTDREASSGR
+229 FQIWRTDRQASAKS

-250 VSFFVVLII
+250 ISFFVVLII

-303 FRAMFL
+303 FRAIFL
-309 SRKNED
+309 SGKKDGNP
-315 HEEKTT
+315 EKSA

-386 SPRHFHGYC
+386 DPRHFHGYC

-411 FLSGM
+411 FLSGL

>member
-1 MFFRYYY
+1 

-14 TTFTIFCL
+14 STFTIFCL
-22 AMVVLAVASLLDNL
+22 VMVVLAVASLLDNM
-36 TGEPGTSEM
+36 TGELGTSEA
-45 VYHSAPFAA
+45 VYHSTPFAV
-54 MWGVLAVL
+54 MWGVLVVL
-62 ALIYLFRR
+62 ALLYIFRR
-70 KLWKVPATLLIH
+70 KLWKAPATLLIH
-82 VAFVVILAGA
+82 VAFAIILAGA

-103 MHLRETESSN
+103 IHLRENESSN
-113 YYVDE
+113 YFE
-118 EGLVKPLSFA
+118 EEDGLVTKLPFA

-137 YYADSYAPK
+137 YYTGSYAPK
-146 DYVSQ
+146 NYISQ
-151 IVFKDNGKEEPVTIS
+151 IVFKENGKEEAVTIS

-179 QSGYDDDLHGSVLIV
+179 QSAYDDDLHGSILIV

-223 SQYRRI
+223 SLYRKI
-229 FQIWRTDREASSGR
+229 FHIWREDRQASSGR

-250 VSFFVVLII
+250 ISFFLVLII

-294 LLAFIMING
+294 LLAFIMVNG
-303 FRAMFL
+303 FRAMCL
-309 SRKNED
+309 SSKKGGNI
-315 HEEKTT
+315 EKAT

-386 SPRHFHGYC
+386 NPRHFHGYC

-411 FLSGM
+411 FLSGL